1 MIGKKMQGA
10 LNEQI
15 KEELG
20 SAYIYLSMAA
30 YFHSKGLD
38 GMAHWM
44 HVQTQ
49 EEMMH
54 AMRFFDHVVGRD
66 GRAELLALEQPKTD
80 WSSPLEAFQDAYK
93 HEQYITGR
101 INDLV
106 KIAAEENDN
115 AAAIMLQ
122 WFVTE
127 QVEEEASTSKVVQM
141 LEMIGDSGHGLIMLD
156 RELGARPPLVT
167 LPVTEGETQ

>member
-1 MIGKKMQGA
+1 MIGERMQKA
-10 LNEQI
+10 INEQI
-15 KEELG
+15 QAELG

-30 YFHSKGLD
+30 YFHDKGLD

-44 HVQTQ
+44 RAQTQ
-49 EEMMH
+49 EEMVH
-54 AMRFFDHVVGRD
+54 AIKFYDHLIERD
-66 GRAELLALEQPKTD
+66 GRVELLEIDKPKKV
-80 WSSPLEAFQDAYK
+80 WKSPLDAFQTAYK

-101 INDLV
+101 INNLV

-127 QVEEEASTSKVVQM
+127 QVEEEANTSKVVHD
-141 LEMIGDSGHGLIMLD
+141 LEVAADSGQAILMLD
-156 RELGARPPLVT
+156 RELATRVQLFT
-167 LPVTEGETQ
+167 LPITPAAG

>member
-1 MIGKKMQGA
+1 MIGKKMQDA
-10 LNEQI
+10 INEQI

-30 YFHSKGLD
+30 YFHSEGLD

-44 HVQTQ
+44 RAQTQ
-49 EEMMH
+49 EEMVH
-54 AMRFFDHVVGRD
+54 AMKFYDHLVERD
-66 GRAELLALEQPKTD
+66 GVIELLEIEKPQKV
-80 WSSPLEAFQDAYK
+80 WKSPLDVFQTAYK

-106 KIAAEENDN
+106 QLAAKENDN

-127 QVEEEASTSKVVQM
+127 QVEEEASTSKVAQDLKVA
-141 LEMIGDSGHGLIMLD
+141 GDSGQAILMLD
-156 RELGARPPLVT
+156 RELATRPQLFT
-167 LPVTEGETQ
+167 LPVTTAQ